1 MEYGNIDSIPELE
14 HLPSLSDLLQ
24 DGFILFGPDRYEEDR
39 YKEDPDNDY
48 KEYVD
53 ERTGQTEIF
62 SSVEEVEGCIEEM
75 IDEGCRGRFKI
86 IRITPNNILSL
97 EKVVEA

>member
-24 DGFILFGPDRYEEDR
+24 DGFILFGPDRYG
-39 YKEDPDNDY
+39 EDPDNDY